1 MKRLAAF
8 AFACLTACAPA
19 PDATQAPQPTLLVFP
34 QMRSFGVATPT
45 APQRPNSE
53 IAGDFLDLA
62 FQMETGQALP
72 VLTRFKETITVRTAG
87 NFPSYMDRDL
97 DQLLVR
103 LRNEAR
109 IDISRSNAANASI
122 VIEIISPAQMRRAA
136 PNAACFV
143 VPRVQSWAELQ
154 RSRRNGALD
163 WTTLTQREHAAIFI
177 PAGIPPQEARDC
189 MHEELAQ
196 ALGPLNDLYRLPD
209 SVYNDDN
216 IHAVLTGFDMLILR
230 AFYDDQLQ
238 NGMTRAQAASRIPG
252 ILARINPAGQR
263 GGGSVEPATPR
274 SWKSAMETALGGQ
287 GSLSSR
293 RAAAARAIDI
303 GGQVGWSG
311 AREGFAYYAYGRLQI
326 SNDASQA
333 LYAFNAANQAY
344 SQNRIMDIHAAHVA
358 VQLAAATLIAR
369 DPQTT
374 IRIVDQ
380 AIPAAQRHENAALLA
395 QLMMFKAEAL
405 DLQGNTEAGAALRLD
420 SLAWGRYGFGS
431 RDEVI
436 DRLNE
441 IASLTRD
448 NPS

>member
-1 MKRLAAF
+1 MKRIAALAF
-8 AFACLTACAPA
+8 AALAACAPA
-19 PDATQAPQPTLLVFP
+19 PDATQTAQPTLLVFP
-34 QMRSFGVATPT
+34 QMRSFDSPTPT

-62 FQMETGQALP
+62 FQMETGQPLP
-72 VLTRFKETITVRTAG
+72 VLTRFEQPITVNAVG
-87 NFPSYMDRDL
+87 NIPAHMHRDL
-97 DQLLVR
+97 DLLLAR
-103 LRNEAR
+103 LRTEAG
-109 IDISRSNAANASI
+109 IDIARSNSGNASI
-122 VIEIISPAQMRRAA
+122 VIQMITPAQMRRVA

-163 WTTLTQREHAAIFI
+163 WATLTQREHAAIFI
-177 PAGIPPQEARDC
+177 PTGIPPQEIRDC

-196 ALGPLNDLYRLPD
+196 ALGPLNDMYRLPD

-216 IHAVLTGFDMLILR
+216 IHAVLTGFDTLILR

-238 NGMTRAQAASRIPG
+238 NGMTRSQVAARLPG
-252 ILARINPAGQR
+252 ILARLNPAGQR
-263 GGGSVEPATPR
+263 RGGTVEQTTPR
-274 SWKSAMETALGGQ
+274 SWISAMETALGGQ
-287 GSLSSR
+287 GNPAAR

-303 GGQVGWSG
+303 GEQIGWSG
-311 AREGFAYYAYGRLQI
+311 PREGFAYYAFGRLQI

-333 LYAFNAANQAY
+333 LRSFNAANRAY
-344 SQNRIMDIHAAHVA
+344 SQNAMTDIHAAHVA
-358 VQLAAATLIAR
+358 VQMAAATLIAR

-380 AIPAAQRHENAALLA
+380 AIPVARSHENAALMTK
-395 QLMMFKAEAL
+395 LMMFRAEAL
-405 DLQGNTEAGAALRLD
+405 DMQGDTDAAAAQRLD

-441 IASLTRD
+441 IASLARD

>member
-1 MKRLAAF
+1 MKRIAALAL
-8 AFACLTACAPA
+8 ACLTACAPA
-19 PDATQAPQPTLLVFP
+19 PDTTRAVEPTLLVFP
-34 QMRSFGVATPT
+34 QMRSFGAATPT
-45 APQRPNSE
+45 RAQRPNSE

-62 FQMETGQALP
+62 FQMETGQPLP
-72 VLTRFKETITVRTAG
+72 VLTRFEQPISVRTVG
-87 NFPSYMDRDL
+87 NFPAHMDRDL
-97 DQLLVR
+97 DELLVR
-103 LRNEAR
+103 LRDEAR
-109 IDISRSNAANASI
+109 IDIERNNAANASI
-122 VIEIISPAQMRRAA
+122 VIQIITPAQMKRVA
-136 PNAACFV
+136 PSAACFV

-163 WTTLTQREHAAIFI
+163 WATLTSRTHAAIFI
-177 PAGIPPQEARDC
+177 PSGIPPQEARDC

-216 IHAVLTGFDMLILR
+216 IHAVLTGFDTLILR

-238 NGMTRAQAASRIPG
+238 SGMTRAQVAARLPG

-263 GGGSVEPATPR
+263 GGGTVAPATPR
-274 SWKSAMETALGGQ
+274 AWKAAIETALGGQ
-287 GSLSSR
+287 GSPTTR
-293 RAAAARAIDI
+293 RTAAARAIDI
-303 GGQVGWSG
+303 GGQIGWTG
-311 AREGFAYYAYGRLQI
+311 PREGFAYYAYGRLQI
-326 SNDASQA
+326 GNDTSAA
-333 LYAFNAANQAY
+333 LNSFNAANRAF
-344 SQNRIMDIHAAHVA
+344 SQSRTMDIHAAHVA
-358 VQLAAATLIAR
+358 VQLAAATLVSR
-369 DPQTT
+369 DAQTT

-380 AIPAAQRHENAALLA
+380 AIPVARRHENAALMA

-405 DLQGNTEAGAALRLD
+405 DMQGDTVAGAALRLD

-441 IASLTRD
+441 IASLARD